1 MIFLKKVLQK
11 NYKLFAIYLVIKHLL
26 IGGHGSNMV
35 KNISVQPKDIYK
47 DPYGY
52 TYSEMVSVLGENEA
66 INIERS
72 QSKKSSVVLILR
84 NMLSSCQMAI
94 ALKR

>member
-66 INIERS
+66 GKIYRELYSRS
-72 QSKKSSVVLILR
+72 KNTDKYDVGVKSPQFCCL
-84 NMLSSCQMAI
+84 AHY
-94 ALKR
+94 

>member
-1 MIFLKKVLQK
+1 
-11 NYKLFAIYLVIKHLL
+11 
-26 IGGHGSNMV
+26 MV

-66 INIERS
+66 GKIYRELYSRS
-72 QSKKSSVVLILR
+72 KNTDKYGSITFSVCLMVTGYVR
-84 NMLSSCQMAI
+84 HP
-94 ALKR
+94 

>member
-1 MIFLKKVLQK
+1 
-11 NYKLFAIYLVIKHLL
+11 
-26 IGGHGSNMV
+26 MV

-66 INIERS
+66 GKIYRELY
-72 QSKKSSVVLILR
+72 SSGSFDNGIVYTP
-84 NMLSSCQMAI
+84 
-94 ALKR
+94 